1 MFGRAIHALSKIG
14 EELYI
19 EPLAHGV
26 CTTFQDQKRNDNWAA
41 FKIEAAKKA
50 LLMNQ
55 ILKHILTYL
64 LRLDF

>member
-26 CTTFQDQKRNDNWAA
+26 CTTFQNQKRNDNWAG
-41 FKIEAAKKA
+41 FKIEAAK
-50 LLMNQ
+50 
-55 ILKHILTYL
+55 
-64 LRLDF
+64 